1 MRERKYHR
9 SEAEDGGPDA
19 NPSGLVALLT
29 EVGDQEGDREG
40 RDVVGAGDEAT
51 LEAVQAE
58 AMFKGGDTDVDQTKG
73 RHSLDQ
79 GQRTYEEEK
88 APGVVENL
96 SQTRSVS
103 KKTRFF
109 FLSLFLFHAA
119 DLKYKQNSS
128 LGNLSLEASQH
139 LK

>member
-1 MRERKYHR
+1 MRERKYYR

-109 FLSLFLFHAA
+109 FFLYSYFTRLILNTSRILPQEIFP
-119 DLKYKQNSS
+119 LKLPSI
-128 LGNLSLEASQH
+128 
-139 LK
+139 

>member
-9 SEAEDGGPDA
+9 SEAEDGGTDA

-29 EVGDQEGDREG
+29 EVGDQERDREG
-40 RDVVGAGDEAT
+40 GDVVGTGDEAT

-73 RHSLDQ
+73 SHALDQ

-96 SQTRSVS
+96 SQKLKGV
-103 KKTRFF
+103 KVKELF
-109 FLSLFLFHAA
+109 FLSLFLYHAA
-119 DLKYKQNSS
+119 DLIYKELQQQ
-128 LGNLSLEASQH
+128 LSLRKS
-139 LK
+139 LP